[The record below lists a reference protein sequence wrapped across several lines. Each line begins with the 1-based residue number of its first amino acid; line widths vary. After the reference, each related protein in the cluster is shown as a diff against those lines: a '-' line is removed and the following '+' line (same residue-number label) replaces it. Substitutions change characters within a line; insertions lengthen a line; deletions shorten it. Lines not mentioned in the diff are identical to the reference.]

1 MKNRILSLAIALSLF
16 LAGSGI
22 SHGNPAECIKYEYSN
37 LEIGKTYTI
46 TSNYRN
52 NGMFGINAR
61 LHNGYCDWL
70 FDVIDFPYEQLLENA
85 SSSYWKPLNMS
96 FIKKPPEGY
105 ENITFKVNITE
116 ILQEFSPSGRKPAK
130 KDIVGS
136 LLKKLFNTKV
146 YGEKYRARFVEFDQQ
161 YIADLKAKLQGSS
174 ERDRKA
180 AEIEKIKELE
190 YQQLGKALATAAAQL
205 LPQSYRRCSARKISS
220 TKLMNNFMLPVDVLN

>member
-1 MKNRILSLAIALSLF
+1 
-16 LAGSGI
+16 
-22 SHGNPAECIKYEYSN
+22 
-37 LEIGKTYTI
+37 
-46 TSNYRN
+46 
-52 NGMFGINAR
+52 MFGINAR
-61 LHNGYCDWL
+61 LHNCYCDWL
-70 FDVIDFPYEQLLENA
+70 FDVIDFPYEQLLETA
-85 SSSYWKPLNMS
+85 SASYWKPLNMS

-130 KDIVGS
+130 KDIVES

-161 YIADLKAKLQGSS
+161 YIADLKAKLQESS

-190 YQQLGKALATAAAQL
+190 YQQLGEALATVAAQTL
-205 LPQSYRRCSARKISS
+205 ATELQKMFSPKNILYGA
-220 TKLMNNFMLPVDVLN
+220 DE